1 MNPLKQTLQT
11 YIKTLHAKGASKDY
25 ELASVMKKVEEMES
39 TYAELQQNTTLATN
53 EISFY
58 HVPGTPTL
66 TSDSFSYCPFCGKP
80 LNNPTMKGT

>member
-25 ELASVMKKVEEMES
+25 ELA
-39 TYAELQQNTTLATN
+39 N

-58 HVPGTPTL
+58 NDWMLDEIEVIKPDTL
-66 TSDSFSYCPFCGKP
+66 E
-80 LNNPTMKGT
+80 

>member
-39 TYAELQQNTTLATN
+39 TYAELPIA
-53 EISFY
+53 
-58 HVPGTPTL
+58 P
-66 TSDSFSYCPFCGKP
+66 
-80 LNNPTMKGT
+80 

>member
-1 MNPLKQTLQT
+1 MNPSKQTLQT

-39 TYAELQQNTTLATN
+39 TYAESQQNTTLATN

-58 HVPGTPTL
+58 NDWMLDEIEVI
-66 TSDSFSYCPFCGKP
+66 KP
-80 LNNPTMKGT
+80 DTMNLNFPVEQQ